1 MAIVVVFALV
11 FSIAFGSRGVAAH
24 ASALHNADEALRAA
38 TVARSQSGLAT
49 HLSILERD
57 FAFDAGDGID
67 LSISETQLALDDLA
81 SALEGMS
88 EATGNVDAGIQ
99 SSADTFSATVNEVLD
114 DLGAGD
120 VEAAEGIAIESLDRD
135 FRGLIGAVVVERDYQ
150 ATEVAAANALMGRIG
165 DVARFLVAFLVP
177 TAAIVIYRE
186 LSRRQQRQRDL
197 EVRLETEKELNKA
210 RDEFVANASHEL
222 RTPLTSIFGLAHLLE
237 EDPAVQGSE
246 TALEMAGMIIS
257 ETNDLSRM
265 VDDLLTT
272 ARLDAGAL
280 HYQFENVNALDEVRE
295 VVDPMRKS
303 GARISV
309 GCDPA
314 LLRSDRLRLRQVV
327 RNLISNATKY
337 GGPNVRVVGHV
348 TAGWYEIRVEDD
360 GDGIP
365 EELHDRLFQRFLHQG
380 DLPLVLGSVGLGLSI
395 VRALAEGMGGAVWYE
410 RHNGWTAFVV
420 RIPMA
425 TSGEGSRYREAGDT
439 TSMAAPLPDRMS
451 GVREAVRALAGRN

>member
-1 MAIVVVFALV
+1 MFALV

-57 FAFDAGDGID
+57 FGFDAGGGID
-67 LSISETQLALDDLA
+67 LSISETRLALDDLA
-81 SALEGMS
+81 SALNGMS
-88 EATGNVDAGIQ
+88 EATGNTDAGIQ
-99 SSADTFSATVNEVLD
+99 SSADTFSATVNEVLE
-114 DLGAGD
+114 DLAAGD
-120 VEAAEGIAIESLDRD
+120 VEAAEAVAIESLDRD

-222 RTPLTSIFGLAHLLE
+222 RTPLTSIFGLSHLLE

-314 LLRSDRLRLRQVV
+314 LIRSDRLRLRQVV

-395 VRALAEGMGGAVWYE
+395 VRALTEGMGGAVWYE

-420 RIPMA
+420 RIPLA
-425 TSGEGSRYREAGDT
+425 TSEERSPYREVGEVAM
-439 TSMAAPLPDRMS
+439 SMPDRARE
-451 GVREAVRALAGRN
+451 GVRAVAGRN